1 MNKILVFLFCLLIFA
16 CSQENEF
23 DFKGGNKIY
32 VATGDSTAFSFAV
45 KPQEY
50 TVHEIKVPLRITG
63 EAASADREVVVQ
75 LNAEHTLYAVE
86 GTPENGGHF
95 TVEKCILPKDSVNCK
110 VIIKLYRDNIKNT
123 MKTLNK
129 EKDDMA
135 VSIDIVPQGD
145 FLGEM
150 GKEKLHFTVTFND
163 RLTIPSNWNSL
174 KPYFGEP
181 SLVKYQFM
189 IDVLK
194 ISEFPT
200 TGEDKYEAGEL
211 YYFQDV
217 LRVALVKY
225 NNEHKDKPLTD
236 ENKNKVTF

>member
-1 MNKILVFLFCLLIFA
+1 MNKILVFLFCLSIVS
-16 CSQENEF
+16 CSQESKF

-32 VATGDSTAFSFAV
+32 VVTGDSTAFSFAV

-50 TVHEIKVPLRITG
+50 TIHEINVPLRITG
-63 EAASADREVVVQ
+63 EAASVDRKVTIRLDE
-75 LNAEHTLYAVE
+75 EHTCYAVE
-86 GTPENGGHF
+86 GIPENGGHF
-95 TVEKCILPKDSVNCK
+95 TIEECILPKDSVNCQ
-110 VIIKLYRDNIKNT
+110 VTIKLYRDNIKNT
-123 MKTLNK
+123 MKTLNRN
-129 EKDDMA
+129 EEDMA
-135 VSIDIVPQGD
+135 VSIDIIPEGD
-145 FLGEM
+145 LLGEM

-163 RLTIPSNWNSL
+163 RLTIPANWNSL

-181 SLVKYQFM
+181 SLVKYQFI

-200 TGEDKYEAGEL
+200 TGENKYEAGEL